1 MTVNNEAAILAG
13 KNQDLESAVKKRY
26 AEGAKEREA
35 ELCCPVDYNPEYMK
49 IIPQEIL
56 NKDYGCGDP
65 SRYLRKGD
73 VVLDLGSG
81 GGKICYIASQIV
93 GPEGKVIGVD
103 FNPDMLELAQKH
115 RKAVAEA
122 VGWSNVEFRKGKIQ
136 DLRTNLSHLDT
147 LLKNRTVGSA
157 DDYMAL
163 TGELQQYSK
172 DNPLISDDSIDVI
185 VSNCVLNLVQQQD
198 KKQLFNE
205 MYRVLKKGGRVAIS
219 DIVSDE
225 TVPQHLQD
233 DAHLWSGCIS
243 GAFQELDFLKAF
255 EAAGFY
261 GVEISK
267 RDEKPW
273 KVVEG
278 IEFRSVTVT
287 AWKGKEGPCVE
298 RNQAVIYKGPWKQVC
313 DDDNH
318 VFQRGVRSAVCDK
331 TFRLLQKE
339 PYKNEF
345 VAIEPYHTIPLES
358 AGLFN
363 CKPGAIRHPKVT
375 KGEDYDVTTEN
386 EGCSGESC
394 C

>member
-1 MTVNNEAAILAG
+1 MTANNEAAILAG

-35 ELCCPVDYNPEYMK
+35 ELCCPVDYNPEYLK

-56 NKDYGCGDP
+56 DKDYGCGDP

-103 FNPDMLELAQKH
+103 FNPDMLQLAQKH
-115 RKAVAEA
+115 RKTVAKA

-147 LLKNRTVGSA
+147 LLESRTVGSA

-358 AGLFN
+358 AGPFI
-363 CKPGAIRHPKVT
+363 CKTGATRHPKIT